1 MAAALLLL
9 AASLF
14 GIPEACAPGANAPAT
29 PGANAPAARVTV
41 HGFKDRVGNLRIVIY
56 PATDADFLA
65 PARYVQRL
73 DTKVTPD
80 GEMTVCAPV
89 PAVGDHIVVAL
100 HDRDSNGKLSPWR
113 DGVGFSRNPRLGLS
127 KPKVDAV
134 KVRLDGITPL
144 RIELNYLQGLRVA
157 PVRSQRT
164 R

>member
-1 MAAALLLL
+1 MAAALILL

-14 GIPEACAPGANAPAT
+14 GLPEACSSRAT
-29 PGANAPAARVTV
+29 APAALVTV
-41 HGFKDRVGNLRIVIY
+41 HGFKDRVGTLRIVIY
-56 PATDADFLA
+56 PATEADFLA

-73 DTKVTPD
+73 DTKVTPI

-89 PAVGDHIVVAL
+89 PAAGDHIVVAL
-100 HDRDSNGKLSPWR
+100 HDRDSNGKLSPLR
-113 DGVGFSRNPRLGLS
+113 DGAGFSRNPRLGLK

-144 RIELNYLQGLRVA
+144 HIELNYLQGLRVA
-157 PVRSQRT
+157 PVRSQGT